1 MIAGFILA
9 SFTAGCKGDFLSG
22 PKLTTDPNKQ
32 QVTRTPDQFFVPIQ
46 ANTWFLN
53 EGQLARVA
61 AIWHQ
66 QMAGV
71 QRQFSSVD
79 IYSQGEADLPTEWTS
94 FYTGGGLID
103 ARKLQVQVAA
113 LGDRRYLGIAKIYEA
128 WLIGTAAD
136 VWGDIPYSEAVA
148 GIATPKLDK
157 QMDIFAAIETLLASA
172 ITDLNAGVG
181 AGPCPS
187 TTSCADLV
195 YGPFAT
201 CNVACQTSKWIGFAH
216 TLKARYYLH
225 QAEVTPANYALA
237 LAEAQLGIKQG
248 NDYVAFHSTLPA
260 ESNQW
265 YQFQVVDRSGYMLAG
280 EALVDTLKNRGNDP
294 RLAEYYALNGAGLY
308 VGSKPGEN
316 LDGIASDLS
325 DVRLAPDFRQPLV
338 TWRENQLIIAEAAS
352 KTGADATAL
361 TALNAERADVG
372 LSDLVLVGPAL
383 YAAIMT
389 EKWIEDFQKVE
400 VFQDYNRSCFPKLIP
415 APGASAI
422 PGRFIYPDVE
432 RNSNPNIPVPSAQ
445 PPRNQNDP
453 NACP

>member
-1 MIAGFILA
+1 MHKSRKILIAGFILA

-32 QVTRTPDQFFVPIQ
+32 SETRTPDQFFVPIQ

-79 IYSQGEADLPTEWTS
+79 IYAQGEADLPTEWSS
-94 FYTGGGLID
+94 FYTGGGIID

-113 LGDRRYLGIAKIYEA
+113 LGDRKYLGIAKIYEA

-136 VWGDIPYSEAVA
+136 MWGDVPYSEAVA
-148 GIATPKLDK
+148 AVATPKLDK
-157 QMDIFAAIETLLASA
+157 QMDIYAAVEVLLSSA

-181 AGPCPS
+181 AGPS
-187 TTSCADLV
+187 SADLV
-195 YGPFAT
+195 YGGSA
-201 CNVACQTSKWIGFAH
+201 SKWIDFAH

-237 LAEAQLGIKQG
+237 LAEAQLGIKKG
-248 NDYVAFHSTLPA
+248 NDYTDFHSDAPA
-260 ESNQW
+260 ESNMW

-280 EALVDTLKNRGNDP
+280 EALVDTLKGRADP
-294 RLAEYYALNGAGLY
+294 RLALYYAPNGSGQF

-316 LDGIASDLS
+316 LDSFASDLS
-325 DVRLAPDFRQPLV
+325 DVRLDPAFRQPLV
-338 TWRENQLIIAEAAS
+338 TWRENQLIIAEASS
-352 KTGADATAL
+352 KQAGGDGTAL
-361 TALNAERADVG
+361 VALNAERADVG
-372 LSDLVLVGPAL
+372 LGPVALAGAAL
-383 YAAIMT
+383 YGAIMT
-389 EKWIEDFQKVE
+389 EKWIEDFQKIE
-400 VFQDYNRSCFPKLIP
+400 VFQDYNRSCFPVLVPFGGLK
-415 APGASAI
+415 I
-422 PGRFIYPDVE
+422 PGRVIYPDVE

-445 PPRNQNDP
+445 PARNQNDP
-453 NACP
+453 TGC